1 MKAHAAMAICC
12 ADGITVGRAGNGFIA
27 LVLGVMTFALLP
39 CGAGAQSTPMA
50 AATQAAPAA
59 ASTPRGSLLP
69 LAQPLWNELTPVQR
83 ETLAPLEPAWNA
95 LPLAKKR
102 SWLALTDKMPTM
114 DPTERATA
122 QARIQAW
129 AALSPEQR
137 RMARNNYRLAKTL
150 DRDER
155 LATWE
160 SYNQMTPE
168 QRSVL
173 RANGWTS
180 NTAARHA
187 GAPTGLAKEA
197 ARPIT
202 VSPTAA
208 RQISGSRSTQPAGGA
223 MAPAPLK
230 SPLPALPPTAPAA
243 ATTR

>member
-1 MKAHAAMAICC
+1 MS
-12 ADGITVGRAGNGFIA
+12 RRLFA
-27 LVLGVMTFALLP
+27 LGVSVLGLALLP
-39 CGAGAQSTPMA
+39 LGAAAQSPGGA
-50 AATQAAPAA
+50 AAAPVTVAPAA
-59 ASTPRGSLLP
+59 ATGAPKGSLLP

-83 ETLAPLEPAWNA
+83 ETLAPLEPTWNA

-114 DPTERATA
+114 DTAERATA

-160 SYNQMTPE
+160 SYSQMTPE

-208 RQISGSRSTQPAGGA
+208 RPISGSRATQPAGGA
-223 MAPAPLK
+223 MAPAPLQRT
-230 SPLPALPPTAPAA
+230 PPAPPVAAPA
-243 ATTR
+243 TR